1 MSLDSVTVGHVI
13 TVDFGPD
20 RRSSVCKAWDWLQ
33 RKDAECGVRRYGFS
47 AASDGSEWGKE
58 YPVFTDTHERHN
70 FKTGRSR
77 VKAGLDWFCLLFT
90 AGLFVAIEIYAG

>member
-47 AASDGSEWGKE
+47 ATSDASEQGKE
-58 YPVFTDTHERHN
+58 YLLFIDTHERHN
-70 FKTGRSR
+70 FKASRSC
-77 VKAGLDWFCLLFT
+77 VKAGLDWLSLLLT
-90 AGLFVAIEIYAG
+90 AALFVGIKIYAE